1 MKKHI
6 LSLLLLTFIFNSC
19 IAFVNDFVLEDTSF
33 NFDLTNYTE
42 TTWNEGTLYVGA
54 KNLQGDFIA
63 TDSVKYIPIP
73 SNISPVDSYTED
85 NYSSNGKHQG
95 YHYYKINNL
104 QYVTIPYPIISYGSL
119 HIDKD
124 KLTAISSTFG
134 FVFKLSDGQEA
145 YLEAYDINK
154 GIDKSRLYINFY
166 IKSTGIT
173 GKIRNNNNNDDDY

>member
-6 LSLLLLTFIFNSC
+6 FSLLLLFLIINSC
-19 IAFVNDFVLEDTSF
+19 IGIVNDFVIEDTSF

-73 SNISPVDSYTED
+73 SNISPVDTYTED
-85 NYSSNGKHQG
+85 NYSSIGKHQG

-104 QYVTIPYPIISYGSL
+104 QYVTIPYPVISYGSL

-124 KLTAISSTFG
+124 KLTAISSIFG

-145 YLEAYDINK
+145 YVEAYDINK
-154 GIDKSRLYINFY
+154 GIDKSRLYINFD

-173 GKIRNNNNNDDDY
+173 GRIRNIYDDEYD